1 MYLAIR
7 SDKPEAE
14 LYVLNDDGS
23 VLKQKVWDA
32 GRTLARDLPGE
43 VDELMNNNYDQ
54 LKGVMVYKGPGSF
67 TGLRIGI
74 TVANAIA
81 YGKSVVA
88 VGIMMAREYVNI
100 ENIFNMWIVSILSFC
115 TYYLINWG
123 LHRIAGALTHM
134 CCNFL
139 PGGCA

>member
-14 LYVLNDDGS
+14 LYVLSSDGRI
-23 VLKQKVWDA
+23 LRQKIWDA

-43 VDELMNNNYDQ
+43 IDELMNNDYDQ
-54 LKGVMVYKGPGSF
+54 LKGVMAYKGPGSF

-81 YGKSVVA
+81 YSKSVAA
-88 VGIMMAREYVNI
+88 VGVAGDDWLVRGVAKLNEGVDDKIILPEY
-100 ENIFNMWIVSILSFC
+100 
-115 TYYLINWG
+115 
-123 LHRIAGALTHM
+123 GAMPHIT
-134 CCNFL
+134 
-139 PGGCA
+139 PPRK

>member
-14 LYVLNDDGS
+14 LYVLNSDGRI
-23 VLKQKVWDA
+23 LKQKIWDA

-43 VDELMNNNYDQ
+43 IDELMNNNYDQ
-54 LKGVMVYKGPGSF
+54 LKGVIVYKGPGSF

-81 YGKSVVA
+81 YGKSIAIVGVA
-88 VGIMMAREYVNI
+88 GDDWLANGVSRLNGGANDEIALPEY
-100 ENIFNMWIVSILSFC
+100 
-115 TYYLINWG
+115 
-123 LHRIAGALTHM
+123 GAAPHIT
-134 CCNFL
+134 
-139 PGGCA
+139 PPRK

>member
-14 LYVLNDDGS
+14 LYVLSNDGRI
-23 VLKQKVWDA
+23 LKQKIWDA

-54 LKGVMVYKGPGSF
+54 LKGVIVYKGPGSF

-74 TVANAIA
+74 TVANAVA
-81 YGKSVVA
+81 YGKSIAIIGVA
-88 VGIMMAREYVNI
+88 GDDWLANGVSRLNSGANDEIALPEY
-100 ENIFNMWIVSILSFC
+100 
-115 TYYLINWG
+115 
-123 LHRIAGALTHM
+123 GAAPHIT
-134 CCNFL
+134 
-139 PGGCA
+139 PPRK

>member
-14 LYVLNDDGS
+14 LYVLSSDGHI
-23 VLKQKVWDA
+23 LRQKIWDA

-43 VDELMNNNYDQ
+43 IDELMNNNYDQ
-54 LKGVMVYKGPGSF
+54 LKGVMAYKGPGSF

-81 YGKSVVA
+81 YSKSVAA
-88 VGIMMAREYVNI
+88 VGVAGDDWLVRGVAKLNEGVDDKIILPEY
-100 ENIFNMWIVSILSFC
+100 
-115 TYYLINWG
+115 
-123 LHRIAGALTHM
+123 GAVPHIT
-134 CCNFL
+134 
-139 PGGCA
+139 PPRK

>member
-14 LYVLNDDGS
+14 IYVLNGDGS
-23 VLKQKVWDA
+23 VIKQKIWEA

-43 VDELMNNNYDQ
+43 VDELLAGDYDQ

-81 YGKSVVA
+81 YGKSIAIVGVA
-88 VGIMMAREYVNI
+88 GDDWLANGVSRLNSGANDEIALPEY
-100 ENIFNMWIVSILSFC
+100 
-115 TYYLINWG
+115 
-123 LHRIAGALTHM
+123 GAAPHIT
-134 CCNFL
+134 
-139 PGGCA
+139 PPRK